1 MIIVD
6 EIEVDQQVLEARFAC
21 DILQCKGACCTLQG
35 GSGAPL
41 LENELDEIAR
51 AFPMVEKYLPQEHRD
66 EITRSGFAEKTG
78 NHFST
83 TCLNRCACV
92 FVCYEDGVAQC
103 SFEKAFL
110 AGELQWRKPVSCH
123 LFPVRVA
130 TDSNTRL
137 RFEYIAECS
146 PALERGGRENIP
158 LSLFLR
164 DALTRLYG
172 KEWYHRFLDLSGK
185 V

>member
-21 DILQCKGACCTLQG
+21 DVLQCKGACCTLQG

-41 LENELDEIAR
+41 LDDELDEVVR
-51 AFPMVEKYLPQEHRD
+51 AFPVVEKYLPQEHRD
-66 EITRSGFAEKTG
+66 EIKRSGYVEKNG

-83 TCLNRCACV
+83 TCLGRCACV
-92 FVCYEDGVAQC
+92 FVCYEGDVAQC

-110 AGELQWRKPVSCH
+110 AGELPWRKPVSCH
-123 LFPVRVA
+123 LFPIRIVA
-130 TDSNTRL
+130 GPNIRL

-146 PALERGGRENIP
+146 AALERGDRENIP
-158 LSLFLR
+158 LPLFLR
-164 DALTRLYG
+164 DAFSRLYG
-172 KEWYHRFLDLSGK
+172 KEWYQRFLDLSEK